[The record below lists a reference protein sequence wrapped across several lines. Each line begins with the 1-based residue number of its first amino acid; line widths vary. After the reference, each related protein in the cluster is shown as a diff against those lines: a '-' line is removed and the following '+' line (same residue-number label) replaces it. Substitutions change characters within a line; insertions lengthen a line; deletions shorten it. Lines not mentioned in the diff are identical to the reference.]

1 MSGASCVFT
10 KLFAA
15 GAHRLIAFSKINPA
29 FETGNAFMR
38 AVVWTLPN
46 FLSLL
51 RILIIP
57 IIVYLLNFPDRRS
70 ALMAAALFIFASIT
84 DYFDGYLARR
94 TRSVSDLG
102 KILDPL
108 ADKLLVAS
116 VLIMLGAMDRP
127 NEPGVPAWLVV
138 VILAREL
145 AVTILRGIAL
155 TEGIV
160 MQAEK
165 LGKYKFILQ
174 AFALSSLL
182 LHYNYWGLDFF
193 AAGMYFLALSAV
205 VAVWSGINYHV
216 LFFRLHFARANQD

>member
-1 MSGASCVFT
+1 M
-10 KLFAA
+10 
-15 GAHRLIAFSKINPA
+15 
-29 FETGNAFMR
+29 
-38 AVVWTLPN
+38 VWTLPN
-46 FLSLL
+46 LLSSL

-57 IIVYLLNFPDRRS
+57 VIVYLLNFSDRAS
-70 ALMAAALFIFASIT
+70 SLMAAALFLFASIT

-102 KILDPL
+102 KILDPV

-127 NEPGVPAWLVV
+127 NEPSVPGWLVV

-174 AFALSSLL
+174 AYALCGLL
-182 LHYNYWGLDFF
+182 IHYNYWGLDFF
-193 AAGMYFLALSAV
+193 AVGMYFLTLSAV
-205 VAVWSGINYHV
+205 VAVWSGVNYHAQ
-216 LFFRLHFARANQD
+216 FFRLHFARASQS